1 MAMKILVPTD
11 FSKPSLAALIY
22 ATEMVKKLRG
32 EIVLLWF
39 NSVQTGRKTLN
50 RWKKLEQEMNKV
62 ASEDAQH
69 LMEELKTEVKGS
81 VTITYHTTSGA
92 SFAESVND
100 FAREHDV
107 DMIVMGT
114 KGASGLKKVVMG
126 SNAASMIDLSTI
138 PVLVVPATVKYQP
151 LKKIVYASDLSN
163 WELEIKTIVSI
174 ASIYHAALHV
184 LHVTPTA
191 VIKKQDKAFVP
202 ELIKTAGYE
211 KIVYKDV
218 SSDNIQ
224 KSIDTYIQEINADM
238 LAMFTHKLD
247 FYEKLFGRSVTRQL
261 AFHSSVPL
269 LTFNKTTI
277 L

>member
-1 MAMKILVPTD
+1 MKILVPTD
-11 FSKPSLAALIY
+11 FSKPSLTALIY
-22 ATEMVKKLRG
+22 AAEMIKKLQG
-32 EIVLLWF
+32 EILLLWF

-69 LMEELKTEVKGS
+69 LLEEMRASVKGNIS
-81 VTITYHTTSGA
+81 INYFATNGA
-92 SFAESVND
+92 SFAESINE
-100 FAREHDV
+100 FAKEHEV

-126 SNAASMIDLSTI
+126 SNAASMIDLSII
-138 PVLVVPATVKYQP
+138 PVLVVPSGIAYEP
-151 LKKIVYASDLSN
+151 LKKIVYASDLTN
-163 WELEIKTIVSI
+163 WELEIKTIASF
-174 ASIYHAALHV
+174 ASIYKATVHV

-191 VIKKQDKAFVP
+191 ANKKQDKTFLP
-202 ELIKTAGYE
+202 DMIKTAGYE
-211 KIVYKDV
+211 KIVYKDI

-224 KSIDTYIQEINADM
+224 KSIDSYIQEIEADM

-261 AFHSSVPL
+261 AFHTSVPL